1 MDDISKGVYQVEKWT
16 ADVEKTE
23 MDCFCYCSPKN
34 IVKFVIKYYPLK
46 FYSSL
51 EYQCAIIFDRVFALE
66 TRWVITGVQI
76 ECAFYFLLK

>member
-1 MDDISKGVYQVEKWT
+1 
-16 ADVEKTE
+16 

-66 TRWVITGVQI
+66 TR
-76 ECAFYFLLK
+76 